1 MGSGRRC
8 GFAAILRRELIF
20 PFAACQ
26 ANDFPLD
33 YGKCANDPARIFRL
47 ALIGG
52 KVYFAKSH

>member
-20 PFAACQ
+20 PFAVCQ

-33 YGKCANDPARIFRL
+33 HGKMRQWSGNEFSIQR
-47 ALIGG
+47 
-52 KVYFAKSH
+52 